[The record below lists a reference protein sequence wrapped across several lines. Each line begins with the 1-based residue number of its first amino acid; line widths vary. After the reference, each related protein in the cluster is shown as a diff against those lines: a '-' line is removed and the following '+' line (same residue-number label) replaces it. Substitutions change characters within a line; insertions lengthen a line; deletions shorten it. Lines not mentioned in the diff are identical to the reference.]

1 MALLAL
7 MHLFLFRRNRVQA
20 AVAREW
26 PGNTAPVLK
35 GNKENLAKLDHLV
48 NTLMVDCAYKIPSL
62 AEAYF
67 GPKAI
72 KSHAL
77 AVLNERR
84 RQIHSGHDYETVSDY
99 YHALIS
105 MPTNCESY
113 CLGS

>member
-1 MALLAL
+1 

-35 GNKENLAKLDHLV
+35 GNKENMAKLDHLV
-48 NTLMVDCAYKIPSL
+48 NTLIIDCTYNVPSL

-72 KSHAL
+72 YKKPCSSSP
-77 AVLNERR
+77 ERTPKADTLR
-84 RQIHSGHDYETVSDY
+84 
-99 YHALIS
+99 A
-105 MPTNCESY
+105 
-113 CLGS
+113 